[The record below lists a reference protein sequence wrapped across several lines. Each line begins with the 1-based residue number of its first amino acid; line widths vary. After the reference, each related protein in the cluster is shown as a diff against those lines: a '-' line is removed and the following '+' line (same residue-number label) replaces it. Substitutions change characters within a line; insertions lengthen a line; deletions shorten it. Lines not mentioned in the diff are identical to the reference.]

1 MSPRGQQGAWG
12 RQSAQGEQGAWGR
25 HGLHAQGGPSGRP
38 GLEGRR
44 VVVIGGTSGIGLA
57 VAEGA
62 ARQGAAVVV
71 ASRRQE
77 SVDAALK
84 RLPSGAEGLVLDA
97 TDESAVRG
105 FFDRIGDFD
114 HLVYTAGE
122 SLMLRSLAETDL
134 AEARRFLDTR
144 LWGAY
149 MAVKYGAGS
158 IRVGGSVALTTGT
171 AGQRPLPGSSA
182 ASALCG
188 AMESLTRALAV
199 ELAPL
204 RVNVVSPG
212 LVRTEL
218 WRELPEAERQG
229 LFSSSAEALPVG
241 RIGEPAEVA
250 EAYLYLM
257 RGTYSN
263 GSVVV
268 VDGGGVLV

>member
-1 MSPRGQQGAWG
+1 MGLQGQ
-12 RQSAQGEQGAWGR
+12 
-25 HGLHAQGGPSGRP
+25 
-38 GLEGRR
+38 R

-62 ARQGAAVVV
+62 AREGAQVVV

-84 RLPSGAEGLVLDA
+84 VLPEDAEGQVLDA
-97 TDESAVRG
+97 SDEAAVRG
-105 FFDRIGDFD
+105 FFARIGAYD
-114 HLVYTAGE
+114 HLVYTAGDSILLE
-122 SLMLRSLAETDL
+122 TLAETDI
-134 AEARRFLDTR
+134 AAARSFLDTR

-149 MAVKYGAGS
+149 AAVKYGAGS
-158 IRVGGSVALTTGT
+158 VRPGGSVVLTTGT
-171 AGQRPLPGSSA
+171 AGRRPMPGSSV

-199 ELAPL
+199 ELAPV

-212 LVRTEL
+212 VVRTEL
-218 WRELPEAERQG
+218 WRGLPEEVREE
-229 LFSSSAEALPVG
+229 LFRSSAESLPVG
-241 RIGEPAEVA
+241 RMGEPADVA

-257 RGTYSN
+257 RGGYST

-268 VDGGGVLV
+268 VDGGGTLV

>member
-1 MSPRGQQGAWG
+1 MGLQGQ
-12 RQSAQGEQGAWGR
+12 
-25 HGLHAQGGPSGRP
+25 
-38 GLEGRR
+38 R

-62 ARQGAAVVV
+62 AREGARVVV

-84 RLPSGAEGLVLDA
+84 VLPEDAEGQVLDA
-97 TDESAVRG
+97 SDEAAVRA
-105 FFDRIGDFD
+105 FFTRIGAYD
-114 HLVYTAGE
+114 HLVYTAGDSILLE
-122 SLMLRSLAETDL
+122 TLADTDL
-134 AEARRFLDTR
+134 AAARSFLDTR

-149 MAVKYGAGS
+149 AAVKYGAGS
-158 IRVGGSVALTTGT
+158 LRAGGSVVLTTGT
-171 AGQRPLPGSSA
+171 AGRRPMPGSSV

-199 ELAPL
+199 ELAPV

-212 LVRTEL
+212 VVRTEL
-218 WRELPEAERQG
+218 WRGLPEPVREE
-229 LFSSSAEALPVG
+229 LFRSSAESLPVG
-241 RIGEPAEVA
+241 RMGEPADVA

-257 RGTYSN
+257 RGGYST

-268 VDGGGVLV
+268 VDGGGTLV

>member
-1 MSPRGQQGAWG
+1 MGLQGQ
-12 RQSAQGEQGAWGR
+12 RI
-25 HGLHAQGGPSGRP
+25 
-38 GLEGRR
+38 
-44 VVVIGGTSGIGLA
+44 VVIGGTSGIGLA

-62 ARQGAAVVV
+62 AREGATVVV

-84 RLPSGAEGLVLDA
+84 RLPESAEGQVLDA
-97 TDESAVRG
+97 TDEDAVRG
-105 FFDRIGDFD
+105 FFERTGAFD

-122 SLMLRSLAETDL
+122 PLLLESVAEASVDR
-134 AEARRFLDTR
+134 ARRFLDTR

-149 MAVKYGAGS
+149 TAVKHGVAS
-158 IRVGGSVALTTGT
+158 IRPGGSVVLTTGT
-171 AGQRPLPGSSA
+171 AGRRPVPGSSA

-199 ELAPL
+199 ELAPV

-218 WRELPEAERQG
+218 WRDLPEEVREG
-229 LFSSSAEALPVG
+229 LFRSSAESLPVG
-241 RIGEPAEVA
+241 RVGEPADVA

-257 RGTYSN
+257 RGGYGT

-268 VDGGGVLV
+268 VDGGGTLV

>member
-1 MSPRGQQGAWG
+1 MGLQGQ
-12 RQSAQGEQGAWGR
+12 
-25 HGLHAQGGPSGRP
+25 
-38 GLEGRR
+38 R

-62 ARQGAAVVV
+62 AREGARVVV

-77 SVDAALK
+77 NVDAALK
-84 RLPSGAEGLVLDA
+84 VLPEGAEGLVLDA
-97 TDESAVRG
+97 SDGDAVRG
-105 FFDRIGDFD
+105 FFAAVGEYD
-114 HLVYTAGE
+114 HLVYTAGDSLLLE
-122 SLMLRSLAETDL
+122 SVAETDV
-134 AEARRFLDTR
+134 ERARRFLDTR

-149 MAVKYGAGS
+149 TAVKWGAGS
-158 IRVGGSVALTTGT
+158 IRPGGSVVLTTGT
-171 AGQRPLPGSSA
+171 AGQRPLPGSSV

-212 LVRTEL
+212 VVRTEL
-218 WRELPEAERQG
+218 WRELPEEDRDG
-229 LFSSSAEALPVG
+229 LFRSSAESLPVG
-241 RIGEPAEVA
+241 RVGEPADVA

-257 RGTYSN
+257 RGGYST

-268 VDGGGVLV
+268 VDGGGSLV

>member
-1 MSPRGQQGAWG
+1 MGLQGQQI
-12 RQSAQGEQGAWGR
+12 
-25 HGLHAQGGPSGRP
+25 
-38 GLEGRR
+38 
-44 VVVIGGTSGIGLA
+44 VVIGGTSGIGLA
-57 VAEGA
+57 VAESA
-62 ARQGAAVVV
+62 AREGAEVVV

-77 SVDAALK
+77 SVDAARK
-84 RLPSGAEGLVLDA
+84 RLPGNAEGQVLDA
-97 TDESAVRG
+97 TDEGAVRG
-105 FFDRIGDFD
+105 FFERVGEYD

-122 SLMLRSLAETDL
+122 SLLLEAVADADVAR
-134 AEARRFLDTR
+134 ARRFMDTR

-149 MAVKYGAGS
+149 TAVKHGAGS
-158 IRVGGSVALTTGT
+158 IRPGGSVVLTTGT

-218 WRELPEAERQG
+218 WRDLPEAAREG
-229 LFSSSAEALPVG
+229 LFRSSAESLPVG
-241 RIGEPAEVA
+241 RIGEPADVA

-257 RGTYSN
+257 RGGYST

-268 VDGGGVLV
+268 VDGGGTLV